1 MQFLLCA
8 PPLDDR
14 AAFKYCLDLVRA
26 HDYEN
31 YLCTLALPTRAR
43 HVALALRAFNVET
56 ANALGAASEP
66 HLASMRL
73 QFWRD
78 ALPAIHAG
86 DASKHRHPVAVALS
100 RVLPAG
106 GARAK
111 RWLNSI
117 VDARMKVRSIHWFPY
132 DRVRVVNADP

>member
-1 MQFLLCA
+1 
-8 PPLDDR
+8 
-14 AAFKYCLDLVRA
+14 
-26 HDYEN
+26 
-31 YLCTLALPTRAR
+31 
-43 HVALALRAFNVET
+43 
-56 ANALGAASEP
+56 
-66 HLASMRL
+66 MRL

-117 VDARMKVRSIHWFPY
+117 VDARMKDAASDGAPPLGIAYLEAYAHDTNGSLLYAIMDLAGGVRDAETDHACAHLGKAIGVANLLRGTHAHSKQRRRCVLYTGPHTTAFAW
-132 DRVRVVNADP
+132 